1 MGYEKSDVMETRSK
15 KATAPPDDSTLN
27 EQELKAIQYKLKSK
41 EDALARQAKELE
53 EARQKHEEN
62 VRAFDEFSQLTEK
75 ELEEQKRRIER
86 DSDIQLL
93 GSGVIGEI
101 EQLREEIN
109 KINSTVR
116 RASRGYASSTP
127 ATNELPDTTPKV
139 TFREATE
146 SVPHFDGYNIS
157 LNQFTRACRRARE
170 IVPPSSERN
179 LTKLLINKLRGRAYS
194 AVEDEPCESV
204 TQLID
209 LLNVA
214 FGSPKTIDQY
224 RGELSTIHLKPKEHI
239 LDFITRVKDL
249 RTAILDEER
258 RVNSYLTERVMMEVD
273 GLTARSFCDG
283 LPLEYRLQMDHSL
296 HTTPSEAFARAK
308 AIAKRQELD
317 KLRYGG
323 NDRQESRPD
332 KPARKPDT
340 YPITR
345 DSDRPRAS
353 IPPPRARYQNEDRE
367 RGQIAWRND
376 RSRSN
381 FSQNHEG
388 SPEPFNRRSPPPPR
402 EGTEHK
408 ICRYCKNIGH
418 NISECRKRE
427 YNNALRN
434 SQAGNATGPE
444 NRTGERRQVAQT
456 PPPRPSR
463 PVKLIEAE
471 PQERENIESH

>member
-1 MGYEKSDVMETRSK
+1 METRSK
-15 KATAPPDDSTLN
+15 KATGPPDEDSTPDD
-27 EQELKAIQYKLKSK
+27 QELRAMQYRLKTK
-41 EDALARQAKELE
+41 EEALARLAKELE

-62 VRAFDEFSQLTEK
+62 VRNFNEFSQLSEK
-75 ELEEQKRRIER
+75 ELKEQKRRMER
-86 DSDIQLL
+86 DNSIQLL

-101 EQLREEIN
+101 EQLREEVN
-109 KINSTVR
+109 KINSTAR
-116 RASRGYASSTP
+116 LTSRGYASTP
-127 ATNELPDTTPKV
+127 ATNEPPDTIPKV

-179 LTKLLINKLRGRAYS
+179 LTKLLINRLRGRAYS
-194 AVEDEPCESV
+194 AVEDEPCESI

-209 LLNVA
+209 LLNIA

-224 RGELSTIHLKPKEHI
+224 RGELSTIHSKPQEHI

-258 RVNSYLTERVMMEVD
+258 RVNGYLTERVIMEVD

-317 KLRYGG
+317 KLRYGS
-323 NDRQESRPD
+323 NDRQEARPD

-340 YPITR
+340 YPIIR
-345 DSDRPRAS
+345 DSDRPRAYV
-353 IPPPRARYQNEDRE
+353 PPPRARYQNEDRE
-367 RGQIAWRND
+367 RDRTAWRND
-376 RSRSN
+376 RSRSYL
-381 FSQNHEG
+381 SQNHER
-388 SPEPFNRRSPPPPR
+388 SPGPFNGRSPPPPR
-402 EGTEHK
+402 GGTEHK
-408 ICRYCKNIGH
+408 ICRYCKNVGH
-418 NISECRKRE
+418 DISECRKRE
-427 YNNALRN
+427 YNNSLRN
-434 SQAGNATGPE
+434 SQAGNRVPE
-444 NRTGERRQVAQT
+444 NRTGERRQGAQT
-456 PPPRPSR
+456 LPPRPPR
-463 PVKLIEAE
+463 AINLIETSPPE
-471 PQERENIESH
+471 DENTESH